1 MRLDVK
7 STLLRG
13 AAAGVLVSAALA
25 GTAAAQSATTNAAQ
39 FNGGYG
45 RTQGTENIPFRPST
59 RDANRNRIIVDGV
72 IQTGDDNSTFVR
84 GDSAGSGAAY
94 AGGAGSTAIGNNLV
108 VITQGSWNT
117 VIVNSN
123 QVNNGNVTANSTGSV
138 PAKDS
143 VINGEIDLND

>member
-1 MRLDVK
+1 MRHDVK
-7 STLLRG
+7 STLFRG
-13 AAAGVLVSAALA
+13 ASAGAVLAATLVA
-25 GTAAAQSATTNAAQ
+25 GQAAAQSVNTNAAE

-45 RTQGTENIPFRPST
+45 RAPGTENIPFQPST
-59 RDANRNRIIVDGV
+59 RDANRNRIIVDGI

-84 GDSAGSGAAY
+84 GDSAGTGAAY
-94 AGGAGSTAIGNNLV
+94 AGGSGSTAIGNNLV

-123 QVNNGNVTANSTGSV
+123 QVNNGNVTATSNGQ
-138 PAKDS
+138 

>member
-13 AAAGVLVSAALA
+13 ASAGVLVSVALA
-25 GTAAAQSATTNAAQ
+25 GAATAQSFNTNSAQ

-45 RTQGTENIPFRPST
+45 RTQGTENIPFQPST
-59 RDANRNRIIVDGV
+59 RDANRNRIIVDGI

-84 GDSAGSGAAY
+84 GGSSGSGAAY

-123 QVNNGNVTANSTGSV
+123 QVNNGNVTANSSGTTPG
-138 PAKDS
+138 P